1 MQFTTHALLAAAA
14 LLCSADVQ
22 AQRRGDVG
30 LTVTLARHSIRGGL
44 FADRDG
50 GLLDVLAAGRVNT
63 TPRWSMVAAGGIG
76 LDVRAGMEQSSI
88 LAGASCAPLGNF
100 VAAEALI
107 GVAKPIGR
115 VSGRA
120 LAGPALYSGA
130 EDTSIGVQAR
140 LDLNAPVS
148 AHLGLGW
155 MLRATLLPS
164 HDGERLTL
172 WAAGGTLTFR

>member
-1 MQFTTHALLAAAA
+1 MQQTTLAFLAAAT
-14 LLCSADVQ
+14 LLCSADAQ

-44 FADRDG
+44 FAFRTG
-50 GLLDVLAAGRVNT
+50 ALLDVLAAGRVRT
-63 TPRWSMVAAGGIG
+63 MPRWSMVAAGGVGVIFNG
-76 LDVRAGMEQSSI
+76 TTERCSI
-88 LAGASCAPLGNF
+88 LPGGGCAPQGNF
-100 VAAEALI
+100 VAVEALV

-130 EDTSIGVQAR
+130 EDTSFGVQAR

-148 AHLGLGW
+148 THLGLGG